1 MHGNTMLNIT
11 NMTRKELA
19 GKQNGQQD
27 QSYVTKRHQGPPS
40 QSRFINLQELTSLQ
54 DTSYLQQ
61 DAEVS
66 GMLKDNFNK
75 SINVT
80 IDYK

>member
-1 MHGNTMLNIT
+1 MQGNTMLNIT
-11 NMTRKELA
+11 DMTRA
-19 GKQNGQQD
+19 AKQNGQQD
-27 QSYVTKRHQGPPS
+27 QSYMTKRHQGPPS
-40 QSRFINLQELTSLQ
+40 QSRFINLQELTSLE

-66 GMLKDNFNK
+66 GMLKDNFNR

-80 IDYK
+80 ID